1 MTVKELIELLKEQPQ
16 DHEVM
21 ITSGKYGSPCNI
33 TSVELGAWDG
43 YLKLIKDRELGPDHI
58 MEEDEETNCLR
69 LVDDY
74 DY

>member
-16 DHEVM
+16 DHQVM

-43 YLKLIKDRELGPDHI
+43 SRLAENYRPDHI